1 MVKYCSNCGTQLEDN
16 SEFCTNC
23 GTKLNNSNLP
33 VAEKKEG
40 KIKISNFIGDN
51 DNIKVL
57 DEQGPFKVIE
67 FERDLS
73 VFPSEAVIKYFSS
86 KMNVRPRQLVVDLS
100 KTSGMYLQAGAMQ
113 WMSGSNKLSSG
124 IKGVGDFGKK
134 FLKSAVTGE
143 TTVKPEYTGHG
154 FLVTEQTYKH
164 LIILDL
170 DDFDNNLMI
179 DDGLFLAAEKSVELA
194 VKARTNLSSAIAAA
208 EGLFNTVLNGKGY
221 VCLES
226 NIPLKELIIIEVEN
240 DTVSIDGPMA
250 IAWTSDLELTV
261 EKSGNSL
268 VGSAIS
274 GEGLVNVYRGTGKIL
289 MAPLT
294 GKLKYRDMP
303 QSDKSFIKEFI
314 K

>member
-1 MVKYCSNCGTQLEDN
+1 MTKYCTNCGAELEDN

-23 GTKLNNSNLP
+23 GTRLNGNSNLP
-33 VAEKKEG
+33 LRGNKRSGV
-40 KIKISNFIGDN
+40 KIRNFIGDN

-57 DEQGPFKVIE
+57 DEKGPFTVIE

-73 VFPSEAVIKYFSS
+73 VTPREAMVMYFSS

-100 KTSGMYLQAGAMQ
+100 KTSGIYLQAGAMQ

-143 TTVKPEYTGHG
+143 TTVKPEYSGDG
-154 FLVTEQTYKH
+154 YLVTEQTYKH

-170 DDFDNNLMI
+170 NDFGNNLMI
-179 DDGLFLAAEKSVELA
+179 DDGLFLAAEKSVSLS
-194 VKARTNLSSAIAAA
+194 VKSRTNFSSAIASN
-208 EGLFNTVLNGKGY
+208 EGLFNTVLHGNGY

-226 NIPLKELIIIEVEN
+226 KIPYKELIILELEN

-250 IAWTSDLELTV
+250 IAWTSELELTV
-261 EKSGNSL
+261 EKSGKSFL
-268 VGSAIS
+268 GSAVS

-294 GKLKYRDMP
+294 GKLKFRDLP
-303 QSDKSFIKEFI
+303 KSDK
-314 K
+314 

>member
-1 MVKYCSNCGTQLEDN
+1 MTKYCTNCGAELEDN

-23 GTKLNNSNLP
+23 GTRLNGNSNLP
-33 VAEKKEG
+33 LRGNKRSGV
-40 KIKISNFIGDN
+40 KIRNFIGDN

-57 DEQGPFKVIE
+57 DEKGPFTVIE

-73 VFPSEAVIKYFSS
+73 VTPREAMVMYFSS

-100 KTSGMYLQAGAMQ
+100 KTSGIYLQAGAMQ

-143 TTVKPEYTGHG
+143 TTVKPEYSGDG
-154 FLVTEQTYKH
+154 YLVTEQTYKH

-170 DDFDNNLMI
+170 NDFGNNLMI
-179 DDGLFLAAEKSVELA
+179 DDGLFLAAEKSVSLS
-194 VKARTNLSSAIAAA
+194 VKSRTNFSSAIASN
-208 EGLFNTVLNGKGY
+208 EGLFNTVLHGNGY

-226 NIPLKELIIIEVEN
+226 KIPYKELIILELEN

-250 IAWTSDLELTV
+250 IAWTSELELTV
-261 EKSGNSL
+261 EKSGNSFL
-268 VGSAIS
+268 GSAVS

-294 GKLKYRDMP
+294 GKLKFRDLP
-303 QSDKSFIKEFI
+303 KSDK
-314 K
+314 